1 MEQTM
6 ATIVEYT
13 DRKTPQ
19 NLYPDRIISPQRSK
33 PCCFSDMEEI
43 GTAQQD
49 GRCVYQYKRC
59 RKCGFTVR
67 LILGEL
73 VDEALLAEL
82 RQVLE
87 TAFQRNVPG

>member
-1 MEQTM
+1 M

-13 DRKTPQ
+13 DQKAPE
-19 NLYPDRIISPQRSK
+19 NLYPYQIISPQRSK

-73 VDEALLAEL
+73 ADEALLTEL
-82 RQVLE
+82 RQILE